1 MSDRTT
7 RLLNSLKLHAR
18 TPDGWLYRHPLSAAR
33 RAEEDKTLAERARD
47 LRAAFPLADGKSIE
61 ALTSICSLMSVPGGT
76 TLILEDEQPEAVYI
90 VLTGQFGAYQA
101 AGNGRTILERFGAG
115 DVIGDVG
122 FFTGEAHAVG
132 VRALRNSEVLR
143 ISKADLHTAAARCHG
158 VLLAVCSG
166 AVQRLRRG
174 QAASAKMPKCHT
186 FCFVPA
192 DEATDIRPIVQKI
205 AACLEAFG
213 TVVIVAGKQKSDRT
227 SAWFS
232 NIEKNSDFVLLQ
244 ADCDPTPWTRFC
256 VRQGDRIVLVAN
268 GDAEPVPIRM
278 DVPHT
283 TPLSLMLLW
292 QDSVVPGRTTGWLA
306 AVQPSRH
313 FHIRSFDDIERASRL
328 IAERGLGLVLSGG
341 GAKALAHI
349 GVIHALR
356 EHDIQ
361 IDAVGGTSVGAI
373 VSAVFALEWN
383 LATTVRALAM
393 AFNRRKFS
401 DFAVPW
407 TALYSERAFVRTLG
421 HCFGTMTI
429 EDAPIPLFCVSTNIT
444 EGVSAVHR
452 TGSLVTWLRATTAVP
467 GICPPI
473 LEGNALYVDGG
484 VLNNMPIEGIHE
496 FGVASVIAVD
506 VGSMEKDAR
515 SGGET
520 GLPGILDLLWRVGTI
535 GSDAAANPIRDGRD
549 VLLKPAVGDIG
560 LFDWNAHEK
569 AIAAGHQAALD
580 HLDEIKTALG
590 RLR

>member
-33 RAEEDKTLAERARD
+33 RAEEDKALAERARD
-47 LRAAFPLADGKSIE
+47 LRGAFPLADGKSIE

-76 TLILEDEQPEAVYI
+76 ALILEAEPPEAVFV
-90 VLTGQFGAYQA
+90 VLTGQFGAYHGT
-101 AGNGRTILERFGAG
+101 GNGLAILDRFGAG

-122 FFTGEAHAVG
+122 FFTGEAHAVSI
-132 VRALRNSEVLR
+132 RALRNSEVLR
-143 ISKADLHTAAARCHG
+143 IAKDDLHAAAARCHG

-166 AVQRLRRG
+166 ALQRLQRG

-192 DEATDIRPIVQKI
+192 DAATDVRPIVQKT

-213 TVVIVAGKQKSDRT
+213 TVVVVAGKQKSERT

-232 NIEKNSDFVLLQ
+232 DIEKHSDFVLLQ

-256 VRQGDRIVLVAN
+256 IRQSDRIVLVAN
-268 GDAEPVPIRM
+268 GDADPGPMRM

-283 TPLSLMLLW
+283 TPLALMLLW
-292 QDSVVPGRTTGWLA
+292 QDTIVAGRTTGWLA
-306 AVQPSRH
+306 AVNPSRH
-313 FHIRSFDDIERASRL
+313 FHIRSSGDIERASRL

-356 EHDIQ
+356 EHGIP

-373 VSAVFALEWN
+373 VSAVAALEWN

-393 AFNRRKFS
+393 AFNQRRFT

-421 HCFGTMTI
+421 HCFGTMAI
-429 EDAPIPLFCVSTNIT
+429 EDAPIPLFCVSTNLT
-444 EGVSAVHR
+444 EGVLTMHR
-452 TGSLVTWLRATTAVP
+452 TGPLVTWLRASTAVP

-473 LEGNALYVDGG
+473 LEGNAVYVDGG
-484 VLNNMPIEGIHE
+484 VLNNMPIEGVHD

-506 VGSMEKDAR
+506 VGER
-515 SGGET
+515 QVRPQGEYS
-520 GLPGILDLLWRVGTI
+520 LPGILDLLWRVGTI
-535 GSDAAANPIRDGRD
+535 GSDTAVNPIRDGRD
-549 VLLKPAVGDIG
+549 VLLKPEVADIG
-560 LFDWNAHEK
+560 LFDWNKHER
-569 AIAAGHQAALD
+569 AIEAGHQAALD
-580 HLDEIKTALG
+580 HLDQIKAALG
-590 RLR
+590 RVR

>member
-1 MSDRTT
+1 MPDRTT
-7 RLLNSLKLHAR
+7 RLLSSLKLHAR

-47 LRAAFPLADGKSIE
+47 LRAAFPLADGRSIE
-61 ALTSICSLMSVPGGT
+61 ALTSICSLMSVPAGT
-76 TLILEDEQPEAVYI
+76 ALILESEQPEAVY
-90 VLTGQFGAYQA
+90 VVMTGQFGACQT

-122 FFTGEAHAVG
+122 FFTNEAHAVT

-143 ISKADLHTAAARCHG
+143 IARDDLHAAAARCHG

-174 QAASAKMPKCHT
+174 QAASVRPPKCHT

-192 DEATDIRPIVQKI
+192 DADTDIKPIVQKI
-205 AACLEAFG
+205 AGCLEAFG
-213 TVVIVAGKQKSDRT
+213 TVVIVAGKQRSERT

-232 NIEKNSDFVLLQ
+232 DIERHSDFVL
-244 ADCDPTPWTRFC
+244 ACRRTASRRPGRGSC
-256 VRQGDRIVLVAN
+256 VRQGDRVVLVAN
-268 GDAEPVPIRM
+268 GEAEPGPLRM
-278 DVPHT
+278 DIPHT
-283 TPLSLMLLW
+283 TPLALMLLW
-292 QDSVVPGRTTGWLA
+292 DDAIVPGRTTGWLN
-306 AVQPSRH
+306 AVNPSRH
-313 FHIRSFDDIERASRL
+313 FHLVPSGDIERAGRL

-349 GVIHALR
+349 GVIQALR

-393 AFNRRKFS
+393 AFNRRRFS

-421 HCFGTMTI
+421 HCFGSMAI
-429 EDAPIPLFCVSTNIT
+429 EDAPIPLFCVSTNLT
-444 EGVSAVHR
+444 EGSLAVHR
-452 TGSLVTWLRATTAVP
+452 TGPLVTWLRATTAIP

-473 LEGNALYVDGG
+473 LERNAVYVDGG
-484 VLNNMPIEGIHE
+484 VLNNMPIERIYE

-506 VGSMEKDAR
+506 VGSLEKDAR
-515 SGGET
+515 SAGET

-535 GSDAAANPIRDGRD
+535 GSDFRGEPDPRRPRRAAETGGGGYRDLR
-549 VLLKPAVGDIG
+549 LEHAREGDRG
-560 LFDWNAHEK
+560 GVSDG
-569 AIAAGHQAALD
+569 AGPP
-580 HLDEIKTALG
+580 
-590 RLR
+590 R